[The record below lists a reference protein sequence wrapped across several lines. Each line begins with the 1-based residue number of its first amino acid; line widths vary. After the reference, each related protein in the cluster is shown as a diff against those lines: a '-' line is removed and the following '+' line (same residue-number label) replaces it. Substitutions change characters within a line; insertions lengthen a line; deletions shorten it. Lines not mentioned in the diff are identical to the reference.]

1 MRGSPAVGYLATR
14 SQMAFQKPI
23 AMRCRWSLEAQKKG
37 WGKWLL
43 SEKPEWLVASTDARE
58 LAVRDVPA
66 GRAAAPAVGQRCR
79 CRRGGEWWPKNEK
92 ALLNIYRSSATY
104 QTSLMRRRPAPSAAP
119 SGWPRSTLSSAA
131 LRAAP
136 ATR

>member
-1 MRGSPAVGYLATR
+1 M
-14 SQMAFQKPI
+14 
-23 AMRCRWSLEAQKKG
+23 EAQKKG

-92 ALLNIYRSSATY
+92 ALLNIYRSSAGAAT
-104 QTSLMRRRPAPSAAP
+104 TRRR
-119 SGWPRSTLSSAA
+119 
-131 LRAAP
+131 
-136 ATR
+136 

>member
-14 SQMAFQKPI
+14 SQKPI

-58 LAVRDVPA
+58 LAVRDDVPT

-92 ALLNIYRSSATY
+92 ALLNIYRSSAGAAT
-104 QTSLMRRRPAPSAAP
+104 TRRR
-119 SGWPRSTLSSAA
+119 
-131 LRAAP
+131 
-136 ATR
+136 